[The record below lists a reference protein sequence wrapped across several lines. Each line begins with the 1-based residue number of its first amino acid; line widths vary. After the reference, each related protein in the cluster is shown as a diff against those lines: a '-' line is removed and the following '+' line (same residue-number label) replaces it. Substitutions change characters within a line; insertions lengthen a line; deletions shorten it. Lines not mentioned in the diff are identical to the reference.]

1 MSVLSTEAIMDK
13 SEILAGLIDDK
24 IVKIYLTLTNSD
36 KEFYLRELAKASG
49 VPPASTYRILKK
61 LISLKLVDEI
71 RMNRFRLYRLSSNE
85 NTRFLGSI
93 FVNKENILNLFVSQ
107 LKQNPK
113 IDSIILHG
121 EIKSNKAN
129 LLIIGDK
136 TISSEL
142 DEIINIIR
150 LEKNFEISFVCL
162 DKAQYL
168 KMTSMGLYS
177 GRKTELYS
185 K

>member
-1 MSVLSTEAIMDK
+1 MDK
-13 SEILAGLIDDK
+13 SEILASLIDDK
-24 IVKIYLTLTNSD
+24 IVKIYLALTNTN

-49 VPPASTYRILKK
+49 VPPASTYRILRK
-61 LISLKLVDEI
+61 LLKLKLVDEI
-71 RMNRFRLYRLSSNE
+71 KMNKFRLYRLSSNE

-93 FVNKENILNLFVSQ
+93 FVSKENVLDLFVSQ
-107 LKQNPK
+107 IRQNPK

-121 EIKSNKAN
+121 ETKEDKAN

-136 TISSEL
+136 SIISDIDQIVEV
-142 DEIINIIR
+142 IKR
-150 LEKNFEISFVCL
+150 EKNFEISFVCL
-162 DKAQYL
+162 ENAQYL

-177 GRKTELYS
+177 GKKTELYS